1 MNAAYSVEFLA
12 WDEIEVN
19 DEASPFESLAWDRIM
34 EGVDGDNIVEAATA
48 TTVEVYS
55 FESPV
60 WDRIVHDKE

>member
-19 DEASPFESLAWDRIM
+19 DEATPFESLTWDRIM
-34 EGVDGDNIVEAATA
+34 EDAGDKATP
-48 TTVEVYS
+48 

-60 WDRIVHDKE
+60 WDRIVEGA